1 MKPLMY
7 CVWLNIRN
15 LFKKNCNTFNS
26 MEMAYLYQRV
36 ILYRVPFLTIILLD
50 NLELPL
56 LVIYFHCFVL

>member
-1 MKPLMY
+1 
-7 CVWLNIRN
+7 
-15 LFKKNCNTFNS
+15 

-36 ILYRVPFLTIILLD
+36 ILYDNLQLNLTIILLD